1 MTKFARWLPALATTM
16 LVAAAVPALAQECAR
31 DPGAFPAWLET
42 FKQEAVAQ
50 GVSQGVV
57 ESTLGDVTYDRDT
70 ISHDH
75 GQGVFHQSF
84 EQFSAR
90 MANSFRINRGRALVQ
105 RYAGVFSRIE
115 QEYGV
120 PAPVITA
127 IWGLETDFGGYTGKF
142 DTIRSLATLASD
154 CRRPEKF
161 RGELIDALRI
171 IQRGDMSRAT
181 MRGAWAGEIGQTQ
194 FLPSSYLKYAV
205 DFDGTGRRDLVHDV
219 PDVLAS
225 TANYLKNYGW
235 QAGQGWDPGEP
246 NFKVIQQWNASAVY
260 SQTIALLADKI
271 AGTK

>member
-1 MTKFARWLPALATTM
+1 
-16 LVAAAVPALAQECAR
+16 
-31 DPGAFPAWLET
+31 
-42 FKQEAVAQ
+42 
-50 GVSQGVV
+50 
-57 ESTLGDVTYDRDT
+57 
-70 ISHDH
+70 
-75 GQGVFHQSF
+75 
-84 EQFSAR
+84 
-90 MANSFRINRGRALVQ
+90 MANSFRINHGRALVQ

-161 RGELIDALRI
+161 RGELLDALRI
-171 IQRGDMSRAT
+171 VQRGDMSRAT

-225 TANYLKNYGW
+225 TANYLKSYGW

-246 NFKVIQQWNASAVY
+246 NFSVIQQWNASAVY
-260 SQTIALLADKI
+260 SRTIALLADKI